1 MVKYSELSKKRKMMV
16 DVIVEHFPDVTKTGT
31 ITFKEIRSL
40 WLVIQKKRA
49 EGTMSKLGYPLWITV
64 EKEFRTGTRGVY
76 YVPVPTLEET
86 VESSFP
92 KIGKMLDS
100 VSKKGL
106 TTKQPDTKMDD
117 VLTEDEFKKEL
128 AEAGIEL

>member
-16 DVIVEHFPDVTKTGT
+16 DVIIEHIPAVSLTGT

-76 YVPVPTLEET
+76 YVPVPTLEEAAK
-86 VESSFP
+86 SNFP
-92 KIGKMLDS
+92 KIEKMLDS
-100 VSKKGL
+100 GSKKGL
-106 TTKQPDTKMDD
+106 TTKQSDTKMDD